1 MIYAGIG
8 SRKSPPY
15 VLEQMRWLG
24 GRLARAGFVL
34 RSGAAEGADTAF
46 EEGCME
52 SGGAAEIWLPW
63 KGFNG
68 HGDAGLY
75 GASGYSLPSDAHFDV
90 ARELHPSWHALSPA
104 ARKLHARNVGQ
115 ILGADLNTPASF
127 VACWTLD
134 GCEQEATRTRETGG
148 TATAIVLASRRDIP
162 VFNFQARHGFDRLVE
177 FLRYSHAQSQA
188 EDKT

>member
-8 SRKSPPY
+8 SRRSPPY
-15 VLEQMRWLG
+15 VREQMRWLG
-24 GRLARAGFVL
+24 ARLARAGFTL
-34 RSGAAEGADTAF
+34 RSGAADGADAAF
-46 EEGCME
+46 EAGCVE
-52 SGGAAEIWLPW
+52 SGGVAEIWLPW

-68 HGDAGLY
+68 HCDTGLY
-75 GASGYSLPSDAHFDV
+75 PADAHIEM
-90 ARELHPSWHALSPA
+90 ASELHPAWHALSPA